1 MAWRHRLLEN
11 WQLKALSVVFA
22 IALWLF
28 VVSEDRAET
37 VFTVPI
43 EFQNIPQ
50 GLEITAMEPESVE
63 IRVRGL
69 RGILFQVREGDL
81 RVPVSLKGTQPGETI
96 VRLGLDQ
103 IQLPRGIEA
112 LRITPSRLRVRLKR
126 VG

>member
-28 VVSEDRAET
+28 VVSEDKAET
-37 VFTVPI
+37 VFAVPI

-50 GLEITAMEPESVE
+50 GLEVAAMEPESVE
-63 IRVRGL
+63 VRVRGL
-69 RGILFQVREGDL
+69 RGILSQVREGDL

-96 VRLGLDQ
+96 VRLVPDQ
-103 IQLPRGIEA
+103 IRLPRGIEA
-112 LRITPSRLRVRLKR
+112 LRVTPSRLRVRLKR